1 MQKAQA
7 DSRQAP
13 LLREL
18 PLRASSYLYVDTSEV
33 EFRAPFVDSAGML
46 AALPGPMPKACA
58 IHAVLVLLTGFLF
71 APSPTRAQEFVRVQ
85 GTQFQV
91 GNENFRFVGANA
103 AIMHGPL
110 AREGYEAT
118 LDAIASDGLRVVRI
132 WAFGDAAAE
141 APAWQDSYAFR
152 RGPDGYIE
160 TSFVHLDRVLAAA
173 RARDLKVIVVLGN
186 RWGDYGGAREQLR
199 WAGTSI
205 SDDDPDGT
213 TLSAYWSDE
222 RCRRAYLDH
231 VARVVSRTNSVTGV
245 PYSEDPT
252 IFAWEL
258 INEASAATSASVE
271 SLVAWMA
278 AASAFVHARD
288 SHHLVSAGVIGYRTL
303 HERAVWQ
310 RVQALASIDFC
321 DAHAYPETDPRIRT
335 PRALRDFVDDHVD
348 IARLF
353 LQKPIIW
360 GEFGYRL
367 DNRQQPAD
375 ALNHAFLSR
384 AFDAGSAGALVWI
397 YAPPGV
403 VRDGHAIEIG
413 ARESRIQTRLR
424 RTLREAARRFATTSP
439 AAFVADEGRAPRGR
453 RFRERVVV
461 RGTGALS
468 SAWERSDSTCR
479 LDIHPGAFTR
489 ARFEGAGRID
499 SAEGMQLWGAGEGTV
514 EYRFTAPV
522 RRAPRELAFDL
533 RVSSEL
539 PGRGIG
545 ATDADISNVRVAI
558 DGQDVGTFVAPPDNG
573 IGHDVRFVVSDTDL
587 LTRLFAHAPPVHTLR
602 FSTEALPGAGGVCVY
617 HSTAAEAPPGLRI
630 TWTLEPS
637 NAPAARQTPLLQAEA
652 PPPGTPQ

>member
-1 MQKAQA
+1 M
-7 DSRQAP
+7 
-13 LLREL
+13 
-18 PLRASSYLYVDTSEV
+18 
-33 EFRAPFVDSAGML
+33 EFRAPCVDSAGML
-46 AALPGPMPKACA
+46 AALPGPMPKASA
-58 IHAVLVLLTGFLF
+58 IYAVLVLLTGLFF
-71 APSPTRAQEFVRVQ
+71 APSPTSAQDFVRVQ

-91 GNENFRFVGANA
+91 GNETFRFVGANA
-103 AIMHGPL
+103 AVMHGPL

-118 LDAIASDGLRVVRI
+118 LDAIAHDGLRVVRI
-132 WAFGDAAAE
+132 WAFGDAASG

-160 TSFVHLDRVLAAA
+160 SSFVHLDHVLAAA

-199 WAGTSI
+199 WSGTSL
-205 SDDDPDGT
+205 SDEDPDGT
-213 TLSAYWSDE
+213 TISAFWSDE
-222 RCRRAYLDH
+222 HCRRTYLDH

-258 INEASAATSASVE
+258 INEASAATSASVN
-271 SLVAWMA
+271 SLVAWMDA
-278 AASAFVHARD
+278 AATFVHARD
-288 SHHLVSAGVIGYRTL
+288 AHHLVSAGVIGYRTL

-335 PRALRDFVDDHVD
+335 ARALRDFVDDHVD
-348 IARLF
+348 IARLS

-367 DNRQQPAD
+367 DNRQLPAD
-375 ALNHAFLSR
+375 ALNRAFLSR

-413 ARESRIQTRLR
+413 APESRMQARLR

-439 AAFVADEGRAPRGR
+439 AALVENEQVATRGT
-453 RFRERVVV
+453 RFRERVVL
-461 RGTGALS
+461 RGTGVLS
-468 SAWERSDSTCR
+468 SAWQRSESACR
-479 LDIHPGAFTR
+479 LDIHPSAFTR
-489 ARFEGAGRID
+489 ARFEGAGRVE

-514 EYRFTAPV
+514 EYRFTAPA
-522 RRAPRELAFDL
+522 RRPPMELALDL

-545 ATDADISNVRVAI
+545 ATDADISNVRVSI

-573 IGHDVRFVVSDTDL
+573 IGHDVRFVVSDSDL
-587 LTRLFAHAPPVHTLR
+587 LTRLFARAPTTHTLR

-617 HSTAAEAPPGLRI
+617 QSSAPEAPPGLRI
-630 TWTLEPS
+630 TWSLAPS
-637 NAPAARQTPLLQAEA
+637 NAPTARQTPLLQAEE
-652 PPPGTPQ
+652 PPPVSPR